1 MRLVRR
7 QEVGKSPKPTLTAH
21 GESFLWFGSA
31 CFLIY
36 PLSSTSLCIVPPLHS
51 RMPIVTQY
59 PTSPLSKGESGM
71 YSGHPYSQQRDH
83 MYQPPLQLG
92 LPSGEKDEAD
102 IDRDFGK
109 GS

>member
-1 MRLVRR
+1 
-7 QEVGKSPKPTLTAH
+7 
-21 GESFLWFGSA
+21 
-31 CFLIY
+31 
-36 PLSSTSLCIVPPLHS
+36 
-51 RMPIVTQY
+51 
-59 PTSPLSKGESGM
+59 M